1 MNIIALIALAF
12 AMSMDAFAAAIV
24 QGVHKR
30 TVSVATAL
38 KVGVTFGATEMLTPI
53 VGYFVG
59 RFAQTWV
66 ESFDHWLSFILLA
79 GIGIHLIYETLSN
92 QGDEMPK
99 PTSFAKTL
107 LTAFAT
113 SIDAMIVGVSL
124 AFLEVNIWLA
134 GALIGLITFLMTS
147 LGVSV
152 GATLGKKVGKI
163 AQMMGGVVLIAI
175 GMFILVTHLLDV

>member
-1 MNIIALIALAF
+1 MNAIALIALAF

-24 QGVHKR
+24 QGTHKR

-38 KVGVTFGATEMLTPI
+38 KVGATFGITEMLMPMM
-53 VGYFVG
+53 GYFVG
-59 RFAQTWV
+59 RFAHAFVQA
-66 ESFDHWLSFILLA
+66 FDHWLSFILLA
-79 GIGIHLIYETLSN
+79 GIGGHLIYETIGDG
-92 QGDEMPK
+92 GDEMPK
-99 PTSFAKTL
+99 PTSFTKTL

-124 AFLEVNIWLA
+124 AFLSVNIWLA
-134 GALIGLITFLMTS
+134 GALIGLTTFLMTT

-163 AQMMGGVVLIAI
+163 AQIMGGVVLIAI
-175 GMFILVTHLLDV
+175 GVFILVTHLLNH